1 MSDLQ
6 KFWIGKEPER
16 GKGYGKQGL
25 GLLLDR
31 AFNVDGVS
39 CLHNDFEETRSAAY
53 SIHKAVGFKKIGRAD
68 GIISLEITKED
79 YFHHEKIFY
88 GKDNEDKKN
97 Y

>member
-1 MSDLQ
+1 MIYRSSGLEKSLREGKAMVNRDLAC
-6 KFWIGKEPER
+6 FWIER
-16 GKGYGKQGL
+16 LMWTEYPVCTTISKRL
-25 GLLLDR
+25 
-31 AFNVDGVS
+31 
-39 CLHNDFEETRSAAY
+39 AAY